1 MCPDLRKKQKEF
13 RHASGNRMRHI
24 DSLPLCLTVSV
35 SVTVIEAHQKDT
47 GHAGRRLYN

>member
-1 MCPDLRKKQKEF
+1 MCPDLRKKQQEF
-13 RHASGNRMRHI
+13 RYASGNCMRHI

-35 SVTVIEAHQKDT
+35 SVSVTEAHQKDM